1 MSIEDRDYYRFEPA
15 PYARSAPAI
24 SITAWLI
31 GINVAIYVVDQ
42 LFQRIGLVAIVHGQA
57 GQLHYGNPIET
68 LGFFSFQLAIRQ
80 LELWRFLSFQ
90 FLHANLTHLLFN
102 MFGLFFFGPL
112 IETYLGRSRFLAFY
126 LLCGIGGPVAYV
138 LLWMFHFLGSADAP
152 LVGASAGIFGIL
164 IAASQIAPEATVLLY
179 GIIPMKLRTLAW
191 LLLAIAVFTVLR
203 YGESGLKNSGGEAA
217 HLGGAAVGYI
227 LIHNPQFLRKPKLDF
242 LRRRPPPF

>member
-1 MSIEDRDYYRFEPA
+1 MTTHDADEYRFEPLPRA
-15 PYARSAPAI
+15 SSAPAV
-24 SITAWLI
+24 SVTAWLI
-31 GINVAIYVVDQ
+31 GINVAVYLLDQ
-42 LFQRIGLVAIVHGQA
+42 LFWKLGIVGIIHDQSGPLQ
-57 GQLHYGNPIET
+57 YGAPIRT
-68 LGFFSFQLAIRQ
+68 LGFFSFHLAIVQ
-80 LELWRFLSFQ
+80 LELWRFITFQ
-90 FLHANLTHLLFN
+90 FLHANFTHLLFN

-112 IETYLGRSRFLAFY
+112 IESYLGRSRFLAFY

-138 LLWMFHFLGSADAP
+138 LLWMTNFLNSADAP

-191 LLLAIAVFTVLR
+191 LLLGISVFTVLR
-203 YGESGLKNSGGEAA
+203 YGEAGLKNSGGEAA

-227 LIHNPQFLRKPKLDF
+227 LIHNAQHLRKPKLDF